1 MFTYIN
7 KGSTYLFKT
16 ICIKTFVSD
25 VPCSFRNNSE
35 LAISFLVSICCLSVV
50 WIAAGSTDTH
60 FSVSHLFLALSHLT
74 TTELLCV

>member
-1 MFTYIN
+1 MKETI
-7 KGSTYLFKT
+7 YLF
-16 ICIKTFVSD
+16 IRIYIQTFVSD
-25 VPCSFRNNSE
+25 VPCRFRHSSE

-60 FSVSHLFLALSHLT
+60 FSVSRLFLALSHLT